1 MIPRAPIVVAVA
13 MAVIAAG
20 CSSLSVSKKPS
31 NGNRSSDKS
40 SLDWHQCDVGD
51 GLECADLAVPLD
63 WTNPDGETIELA
75 VARRRASGDRTG
87 SLLMNP
93 GGPGGSGLELLTYA
107 PSTPLISEH
116 FDLVS
121 WDPRGVGRSTSLR
134 CGSDMSDLF
143 EKDPDPDTAAERS
156 ELEKAAQAVSTEC
169 AELDSAL
176 LAHMRTEDTARD
188 LEALRVALGSEK
200 LNYLGFSYGTHI
212 GQVYAALFPDNVEKM
227 VLDGIVDPLETFTE
241 FLLGQTAA
249 FDAALVRQSQECA
262 DAGKARCGVSDLL
275 GAFDT
280 VKATSEESPIEAS
293 GGAVGPAEVA
303 MAGVTSAYQAHG
315 WKVLGPALR
324 DAMDGDGSTIRAI
337 SDSYQAMADYAPYA
351 AVVCSDGPTPADVE
365 EFRAFEAKA
374 KEISPRFGGSVAN
387 ELLPCA
393 TWPVRNSE
401 STKVDI
407 DLSIPILLIANTG
420 DPATP
425 FTSAQR
431 VHDRIQQSVLVVVD
445 IDGHTAFGSDKCVN
459 QIVENYL
466 VRSEV
471 PSENKVEC

>member
-1 MIPRAPIVVAVA
+1 MSPRASIVIIVS
-13 MAVIAAG
+13 MAVVVAG
-20 CSSLSVSKKPS
+20 CSSLSVSKKPG

-40 SLDWHQCDVGD
+40 SLDWHHCDLGD
-51 GLECADLAVPLD
+51 GFECAELAVPLD
-63 WTNPDGETIELA
+63 WSAPDGETIELA

-107 PSTPLISEH
+107 PSTPSISEH

-134 CGSDMSDLF
+134 CGSDMSELF
-143 EKDPDPDTAAERS
+143 EKDPDPDNATERS
-156 ELEKAAQAVSTEC
+156 ELEDAAQAVSTEC
-169 AELDSAL
+169 AKLDSAL

-200 LNYLGFSYGTHI
+200 LDYLGFSYGTHI
-212 GQVYAALFPDNVEKM
+212 GQVYAALFPDKVGKM
-227 VLDGIVDPLETFTE
+227 VLDGIVDPLESFTE

-249 FDAALVRQSQECA
+249 FDAALIRQSQECS
-262 DAGKARCGVSDLL
+262 DAGESRCGVDDLL
-275 GAFDT
+275 AAFDS
-280 VKATSEESPIEAS
+280 VKATSEESPINAA

-303 MAGVTSAYQAHG
+303 MAGVTSAYQPHG
-315 WKVLGPALR
+315 WQVLGPALR
-324 DAMDGDGSTIRAI
+324 EAMDGDGSKIRAI

-351 AVVCSDGPTPADVE
+351 AVICSDGPTPADVE

-401 STKVDI
+401 STKVEI
-407 DLSIPILLIANTG
+407 NLSTPILLIANTG

-425 FTSAQR
+425 FASAQR
-431 VHDRIQQSVLVVVD
+431 VHDRIPDSVLIEVNT
-445 IDGHTAFGSDKCVN
+445 DGHTAFGSDRCVN